1 MQDEQIF
8 RLILI
13 LGFAGVFPV
22 GIYHRLKAHA
32 LKDNLD
38 RRQEGL
44 FILLTLRPVGLV
56 GMLGL
61 LA

>member
-8 RLILI
+8 RLILV

-32 LKDNLD
+32 SKEKLD

-44 FILLTLRPVGLV
+44 FILLTL
-56 GMLGL
+56 
-61 LA
+61 